1 MKTSIIISI
10 LIAVLDQIIKFIV
23 DKKVLF
29 VEIIPNIFN
38 IHKVY
43 NYGVAFSFLENKR
56 YLILL
61 FSIVLIY
68 FLFNL
73 RKDLPK
79 KKKYDILFGVIL
91 GGILG
96 NLIDRV
102 IRGYVIDY
110 LEIFILEY
118 SFPVFNLADIGITL
132 GIIIMIIMMFWGEK
146 KWLLI

>member
-10 LIAVLDQIIKFIV
+10 LVALLDQTIKFFI
-23 DKKVLF
+23 DKQVLF
-29 VEIIPNIFN
+29 RKVIPDLFN

-61 FSIVLIY
+61 FSIILIY

-79 KKKYDILFGVIL
+79 AKKYDILFGVIL

-96 NLIDRV
+96 NLIDR
-102 IRGYVIDY
+102 IFRGFVIDY
-110 LEIFILEY
+110 FEIFLGQY
-118 SFPVFNLADIGITL
+118 SFPIFNLADICITL
-132 GIIIMIIMMFWGEK
+132 GIIIMILIMSLGDK
-146 KWLLI
+146 K

>member
-10 LIAVLDQIIKFIV
+10 LIAILDQIIKFII

-29 VEIIPNIFN
+29 IEILPTLFN

-43 NYGVAFSFLENKR
+43 NYGVAFIFLENKR

-61 FSIVLIY
+61 FSLILIY

-79 KKKYDILFGVIL
+79 TKKYDILFGVIL
-91 GGILG
+91 GGIIG
-96 NLIDRV
+96 NLLDRV
-102 IRGYVIDY
+102 FRGYVIDY
-110 LEIFILEY
+110 LETFIFGI
-118 SFPVFNLADIGITL
+118 SFPIFNLADICITL
-132 GIIIMIIMMFWGEK
+132 GIIIMVLIMSLGDK
-146 KWLLI
+146 K

>member
-10 LIAVLDQIIKFIV
+10 LITILDQIIKFII
-23 DKKVLF
+23 DEKVLF
-29 VEIIPNIFN
+29 IEILPTLFN

-61 FSIVLIY
+61 FSLILIY

-79 KKKYDILFGVIL
+79 TKKYDILFGVIL
-91 GGILG
+91 GGIIG
-96 NLIDRV
+96 NLLDRV
-102 IRGYVIDY
+102 FRGYVIDY
-110 LEIFILEY
+110 LETFIFGI
-118 SFPVFNLADIGITL
+118 SFPIFNLADICITL
-132 GIIIMIIMMFWGEK
+132 GIIIMVLIMSLGDK
-146 KWLLI
+146 K

>member
-1 MKTSIIISI
+1 MKISIIISI
-10 LIAVLDQIIKFIV
+10 LVAILDQIIKFII

-29 VEIIPNIFN
+29 IEVIPKLFN

-61 FSIVLIY
+61 FSLILIY

-79 KKKYDILFGVIL
+79 TKKYDILFGVIL
-91 GGILG
+91 GGIIG

-102 IRGYVIDY
+102 FRGYVIDY
-110 LEIFILEY
+110 LETFIFGI
-118 SFPVFNLADIGITL
+118 SFPIFNLADICITL
-132 GIIIMIIMMFWGEK
+132 GIILMVLIMSLGAK
-146 KWLLI
+146 K

>member
-10 LIAVLDQIIKFIV
+10 LITILDQIIKFII
-23 DKKVLF
+23 DKKILF
-29 VEIIPNIFN
+29 IEILPKLFN

-61 FSIVLIY
+61 FSLILIY

-79 KKKYDILFGVIL
+79 TKKYDILFGVIL
-91 GGILG
+91 GGIIG

-102 IRGYVIDY
+102 FRGYVIDY
-110 LEIFILEY
+110 LETFIFEI
-118 SFPVFNLADIGITL
+118 SFPIFNLADICITL
-132 GIIIMIIMMFWGEK
+132 GIILMVLIMSLGDK
-146 KWLLI
+146 K

>member
-10 LIAVLDQIIKFIV
+10 LITILDQIIKFII

-29 VEIIPNIFN
+29 IEILPTLFN

-61 FSIVLIY
+61 FSLILIY

-79 KKKYDILFGVIL
+79 TKKYDILFGVIL
-91 GGILG
+91 GGIIG
-96 NLIDRV
+96 NLLDRV
-102 IRGYVIDY
+102 FRGYVIDY
-110 LEIFILEY
+110 LETFIFGI
-118 SFPVFNLADIGITL
+118 SFPIFNLADICISL
-132 GIIIMIIMMFWGEK
+132 GIIIMVLIMSLGDK
-146 KWLLI
+146 K

>member
-10 LIAVLDQIIKFIV
+10 LVALLDQIIKFFI
-23 DKKVLF
+23 DKQVLF
-29 VEIIPNIFN
+29 RKVIPDLFN

-61 FSIVLIY
+61 FSIILIY

-79 KKKYDILFGVIL
+79 AKKYDILFGVIL

-96 NLIDRV
+96 NLIDR
-102 IRGYVIDY
+102 IFRGFVIDY
-110 LEIFILEY
+110 FEIFLGQY
-118 SFPVFNLADIGITL
+118 SFPIFNLADICITL
-132 GIIIMIIMMFWGEK
+132 GIIIMILIMSLGDK
-146 KWLLI
+146 K

>member
-10 LIAVLDQIIKFIV
+10 LITILDQIIKFII

-29 VEIIPNIFN
+29 IEILPTLFN

-61 FSIVLIY
+61 FSIILIY

-79 KKKYDILFGVIL
+79 AKKYDILFGVIL
-91 GGILG
+91 GGIIG
-96 NLIDRV
+96 NLLDRV
-102 IRGYVIDY
+102 FRGYVIDY
-110 LEIFILEY
+110 LETFIFGI
-118 SFPVFNLADIGITL
+118 SFPIFNLADICITL
-132 GIIIMIIMMFWGEK
+132 GIIIMVLIMSLGDK
-146 KWLLI
+146 K

>member
-1 MKTSIIISI
+1 MKISIIISI
-10 LIAVLDQIIKFIV
+10 LVAILDQIIKFII

-29 VEIIPNIFN
+29 IEVIPKLFN

-61 FSIVLIY
+61 FSLILIY

-79 KKKYDILFGVIL
+79 TKKYDILFGVIL

-102 IRGYVIDY
+102 FRGYVIDY
-110 LEIFILEY
+110 LETFIFGI
-118 SFPVFNLADIGITL
+118 SFPIFNLADICITL
-132 GIIIMIIMMFWGEK
+132 GIILMALIMSLGAK
-146 KWLLI
+146 KW

>member
-1 MKTSIIISI
+1 MKISIIISI
-10 LIAVLDQIIKFIV
+10 LITLLDQIIKFII

-29 VEIIPNIFN
+29 IEVIPKLFN

-61 FSIVLIY
+61 FSLILIY

-79 KKKYDILFGVIL
+79 TKKYDILFGVIL
-91 GGILG
+91 GGIIG

-102 IRGYVIDY
+102 FRGYVIDY
-110 LEIFILEY
+110 LETFIFGI
-118 SFPVFNLADIGITL
+118 SFPIFNLADICITL
-132 GIIIMIIMMFWGEK
+132 GIILMVLIMSLGAK
-146 KWLLI
+146 K

>member
-10 LIAVLDQIIKFIV
+10 LITILDQIIKFII

-29 VEIIPNIFN
+29 IEILPTLFN

-61 FSIVLIY
+61 FSLILIY

-73 RKDLPK
+73 RKDLQK
-79 KKKYDILFGVIL
+79 TKKYDILFGVIL
-91 GGILG
+91 GGIIG
-96 NLIDRV
+96 NLLDRV
-102 IRGYVIDY
+102 FRGYVIDY
-110 LEIFILEY
+110 LETFIFGI
-118 SFPVFNLADIGITL
+118 SFPIFNLADICITL
-132 GIIIMIIMMFWGEK
+132 GIIIMVLIMSLGDK
-146 KWLLI
+146 K

>member
-10 LIAVLDQIIKFIV
+10 LITILDQIIKFII

-29 VEIIPNIFN
+29 IEILPKLFN

-61 FSIVLIY
+61 FSLILIY

-79 KKKYDILFGVIL
+79 TKKYDILFGVIL
-91 GGILG
+91 GGIIG

-102 IRGYVIDY
+102 FRGYVIDY
-110 LEIFILEY
+110 LETFIFGI
-118 SFPVFNLADIGITL
+118 SFPIFNLADICITL
-132 GIIIMIIMMFWGEK
+132 GIILMVLIMSLGAK
-146 KWLLI
+146 K

>member
-10 LIAVLDQIIKFIV
+10 LITILDQIIKFII

-29 VEIIPNIFN
+29 IEVIPKLFN

-61 FSIVLIY
+61 FSLILIY

-79 KKKYDILFGVIL
+79 TKKYDILFGVIL
-91 GGILG
+91 GGIIG

-102 IRGYVIDY
+102 FRGYVIDY
-110 LEIFILEY
+110 LETFIFGI
-118 SFPVFNLADIGITL
+118 SFPIFNLADICITL
-132 GIIIMIIMMFWGEK
+132 GIILMVLIMSLGDK
-146 KWLLI
+146 K

>member
-1 MKTSIIISI
+1 MKASIIISI
-10 LIAVLDQIIKFIV
+10 LVALLDQIIKFFI
-23 DKKVLF
+23 DKQVLF
-29 VEIIPNIFN
+29 REVIPDLFN

-61 FSIVLIY
+61 FSIILIY

-79 KKKYDILFGVIL
+79 AKKYDILFGVIL

-96 NLIDRV
+96 NLIDR
-102 IRGYVIDY
+102 IFRGFVIDY
-110 LEIFILEY
+110 FEIFLGQY
-118 SFPVFNLADIGITL
+118 SFPIFNLADICITL
-132 GIIIMIIMMFWGEK
+132 GIIIMILIMSLGDK
-146 KWLLI
+146 K

>member
-10 LIAVLDQIIKFIV
+10 LITILDQIIKFII
-23 DKKVLF
+23 DEKVLF
-29 VEIIPNIFN
+29 IEILPTLFN

-61 FSIVLIY
+61 FSLILIY

-79 KKKYDILFGVIL
+79 TKKYDILFGVIL
-91 GGILG
+91 GGIIG

-102 IRGYVIDY
+102 FRGYVIDY
-110 LEIFILEY
+110 LETFIFGI
-118 SFPVFNLADIGITL
+118 SFPIFNLADICITL
-132 GIIIMIIMMFWGEK
+132 GIIIMVLIMSLGDK
-146 KWLLI
+146 K

>member
-10 LIAVLDQIIKFIV
+10 LIAILDQIIKFII

-29 VEIIPNIFN
+29 IEILPTLFN

-56 YLILL
+56 DLILL
-61 FSIVLIY
+61 FSLILIY

-79 KKKYDILFGVIL
+79 TKKYDILFGVIL
-91 GGILG
+91 GGIIG
-96 NLIDRV
+96 NLLDRV
-102 IRGYVIDY
+102 FRGYVIDY
-110 LEIFILEY
+110 LETFILGI
-118 SFPVFNLADIGITL
+118 SFPIFNLADICITL
-132 GIIIMIIMMFWGEK
+132 GIIIMVLIMSLGDK
-146 KWLLI
+146 K

>member
-10 LIAVLDQIIKFIV
+10 LITILDQIIKFII

-29 VEIIPNIFN
+29 IEILPKLFN
-38 IHKVY
+38 INKVY

-61 FSIVLIY
+61 FSLILIY

-79 KKKYDILFGVIL
+79 TKKYDILFGVIL
-91 GGILG
+91 GGIIG

-102 IRGYVIDY
+102 FRGYVIDY
-110 LEIFILEY
+110 LETFIFGI
-118 SFPVFNLADIGITL
+118 SFPIFNLADICITL
-132 GIIIMIIMMFWGEK
+132 GIILMVLIMSLGDK
-146 KWLLI
+146 K

>member
-1 MKTSIIISI
+1 MKISIIISI
-10 LIAVLDQIIKFIV
+10 LVAILDQIIKFII

-29 VEIIPNIFN
+29 IEVIPKLFN

-61 FSIVLIY
+61 FSLILIY

-79 KKKYDILFGVIL
+79 TKKYDILFGVIL

-96 NLIDRV
+96 NLMDRV
-102 IRGYVIDY
+102 FRGYVIDY
-110 LEIFILEY
+110 LETFIFGI
-118 SFPVFNLADIGITL
+118 SFPIFNLADICITL
-132 GIIIMIIMMFWGEK
+132 GIILMVLIMSLGAK
-146 KWLLI
+146 KW

>member
-1 MKTSIIISI
+1 MKISIIISI
-10 LIAVLDQIIKFIV
+10 LVAILDQIIKFII

-29 VEIIPNIFN
+29 IEVIPKLFN

-61 FSIVLIY
+61 FSLILIY

-79 KKKYDILFGVIL
+79 TKKYDILFGVIL

-96 NLIDRV
+96 NLMDRV
-102 IRGYVIDY
+102 FRGYVIDY
-110 LEIFILEY
+110 LETFIFGI
-118 SFPVFNLADIGITL
+118 SFPIFNIADICITL
-132 GIIIMIIMMFWGEK
+132 GIILMVLIMSLGDK
-146 KWLLI
+146 K

>member
-1 MKTSIIISI
+1 MKTSIILSI
-10 LIAVLDQIIKFIV
+10 LITILDQIIKFII

-29 VEIIPNIFN
+29 IEILPKLFN

-61 FSIVLIY
+61 FSLILIY

-79 KKKYDILFGVIL
+79 TKKYDILFGVIL
-91 GGILG
+91 GGIIG

-102 IRGYVIDY
+102 FRGYVIDY
-110 LEIFILEY
+110 LETFIFGI
-118 SFPVFNLADIGITL
+118 SFPIFNLADICITL
-132 GIIIMIIMMFWGEK
+132 GIILMVLIMSLGDK
-146 KWLLI
+146 K

>member
-10 LIAVLDQIIKFIV
+10 LIAILDQIIKFII

-29 VEIIPNIFN
+29 IEILPTLFN

-61 FSIVLIY
+61 FSLILIY

-79 KKKYDILFGVIL
+79 TKKYDILFGVIF
-91 GGILG
+91 GGIIG
-96 NLIDRV
+96 NLLDRV
-102 IRGYVIDY
+102 FRGYVIDY
-110 LEIFILEY
+110 LETFIFGI
-118 SFPVFNLADIGITL
+118 SFPIFNLADICITL
-132 GIIIMIIMMFWGEK
+132 GIIIMVLIMSLGDK
-146 KWLLI
+146 K

>member
-10 LIAVLDQIIKFIV
+10 LITILDQIIKFII

-29 VEIIPNIFN
+29 IEVIPKLFN

-61 FSIVLIY
+61 FSIILIY
-68 FLFNL
+68 LLFNL

-79 KKKYDILFGVIL
+79 TKKYDILFGVIL

-96 NLIDRV
+96 NLMDRV
-102 IRGYVIDY
+102 FRGYVIDY
-110 LEIFILEY
+110 LETFIFGI
-118 SFPVFNLADIGITL
+118 SFPIFNLADICITL
-132 GIIIMIIMMFWGEK
+132 GIILMVLIMSLGAK
-146 KWLLI
+146 K

>member
-10 LIAVLDQIIKFIV
+10 LITILDQIIKFII

-29 VEIIPNIFN
+29 IEVIPKLFN

-61 FSIVLIY
+61 FSLILIY

-79 KKKYDILFGVIL
+79 TKKYDILFGVIL

-102 IRGYVIDY
+102 FRGYVIDY
-110 LEIFILEY
+110 LETFILEI
-118 SFPVFNLADIGITL
+118 SFPIFNLADICITL
-132 GIIIMIIMMFWGEK
+132 GIILMVLIMSLGAK
-146 KWLLI
+146 K

>member
-10 LIAVLDQIIKFIV
+10 LITILDQIIKFII

-29 VEIIPNIFN
+29 IEILPTLFN

-61 FSIVLIY
+61 FSLILIY

-73 RKDLPK
+73 RKDLQK
-79 KKKYDILFGVIL
+79 TKKYDILFGVIL
-91 GGILG
+91 GGIIG
-96 NLIDRV
+96 NLLDRV
-102 IRGYVIDY
+102 FRGYVIDY
-110 LEIFILEY
+110 LETFIFGI
-118 SFPVFNLADIGITL
+118 SFPIFNLADICITL
-132 GIIIMIIMMFWGEK
+132 GIILMVLIMSLGAK
-146 KWLLI
+146 K

>member
-10 LIAVLDQIIKFIV
+10 LITILDQTIKFII

-29 VEIIPNIFN
+29 IEILPKLFN

-61 FSIVLIY
+61 FSLILIY

-79 KKKYDILFGVIL
+79 TKKYDILFGVIL
-91 GGILG
+91 GGIIG

-102 IRGYVIDY
+102 FRGYVIDY
-110 LEIFILEY
+110 LETFIFGI
-118 SFPVFNLADIGITL
+118 SFPIFNLADICITL
-132 GIIIMIIMMFWGEK
+132 GIILMVLIMSLGDK
-146 KWLLI
+146 KWL

>member
-10 LIAVLDQIIKFIV
+10 LITILDQIIKFII

-29 VEIIPNIFN
+29 IEILPKLFN

-61 FSIVLIY
+61 FSLILIY

-79 KKKYDILFGVIL
+79 TKKYDILFGVIL
-91 GGILG
+91 GGIIG

-102 IRGYVIDY
+102 FRGYVIDY
-110 LEIFILEY
+110 LETFIFGI
-118 SFPVFNLADIGITL
+118 SFPIFNLADICITL
-132 GIIIMIIMMFWGEK
+132 GIILMVLVMSLGDK
-146 KWLLI
+146 K

>member
-10 LIAVLDQIIKFIV
+10 LVALLDQIIKFFI
-23 DKKVLF
+23 DKQVLF
-29 VEIIPNIFN
+29 REVIPDLFN

-61 FSIVLIY
+61 FSFILIY

-79 KKKYDILFGVIL
+79 TKKYDILFGVIL

-102 IRGYVIDY
+102 FRGYVIDY
-110 LEIFILEY
+110 LETFILEI
-118 SFPVFNLADIGITL
+118 SFPIFNLADICITI
-132 GIIIMIIMMFWGEK
+132 GIILMVLIMSLGAK
-146 KWLLI
+146 K

>member
-10 LIAVLDQIIKFIV
+10 LITILDQIIKFFI

-29 VEIIPNIFN
+29 IEVMPKLFN

-61 FSIVLIY
+61 FSLILIY

-79 KKKYDILFGVIL
+79 TKKYDILFGVIL

-102 IRGYVIDY
+102 FRGYVIDY
-110 LEIFILEY
+110 LETFIFGI
-118 SFPVFNLADIGITL
+118 SFPIFNLADICITL
-132 GIIIMIIMMFWGEK
+132 GIILMVLIMSLGDK
-146 KWLLI
+146 K

>member
-10 LIAVLDQIIKFIV
+10 LITILDQIIKFII

-29 VEIIPNIFN
+29 IEILPKLFN

-43 NYGVAFSFLENKR
+43 NYGVAFSFLENRR

-61 FSIVLIY
+61 FSLILIY

-79 KKKYDILFGVIL
+79 TKKYDILFGVIL
-91 GGILG
+91 GGIIG

-102 IRGYVIDY
+102 FRGYVIDY
-110 LEIFILEY
+110 LETFIFGI
-118 SFPVFNLADIGITL
+118 SFPIFNLADICITL
-132 GIIIMIIMMFWGEK
+132 GIILMVLIMSLGDK
-146 KWLLI
+146 K

>member
-10 LIAVLDQIIKFIV
+10 LITILDQIIKFII

-29 VEIIPNIFN
+29 IEILPTLFN

-61 FSIVLIY
+61 FSLILIY

-79 KKKYDILFGVIL
+79 TKKYDILFGVIL
-91 GGILG
+91 GGIIG
-96 NLIDRV
+96 NLLDRV
-102 IRGYVIDY
+102 FRGYVIDY
-110 LEIFILEY
+110 LETFIFGI
-118 SFPVFNLADIGITL
+118 SFPIFNLADICITL
-132 GIIIMIIMMFWGEK
+132 GRIIMVLIMRLGDK
-146 KWLLI
+146 K

>member
-10 LIAVLDQIIKFIV
+10 LITILDQIIKFII

-29 VEIIPNIFN
+29 IELLPKLFN

-61 FSIVLIY
+61 FSLILIY

-79 KKKYDILFGVIL
+79 TKKYDILFGVIL
-91 GGILG
+91 GGIIG

-102 IRGYVIDY
+102 FRGYVVDY
-110 LEIFILEY
+110 LETFIFGI
-118 SFPVFNLADIGITL
+118 SFPIFNLADICITL
-132 GIIIMIIMMFWGEK
+132 GIILMVLIMSLGDK
-146 KWLLI
+146 K

>member
-10 LIAVLDQIIKFIV
+10 LIAILDQIIKFII

-29 VEIIPNIFN
+29 IEILPTLFN

-61 FSIVLIY
+61 FSLILIY

-79 KKKYDILFGVIL
+79 TKKYDILFGVIL
-91 GGILG
+91 GGIIG
-96 NLIDRV
+96 NLLDRV
-102 IRGYVIDY
+102 FRGYVIDY
-110 LEIFILEY
+110 LETFIFGI
-118 SFPVFNLADIGITL
+118 SFPIFNLADICITL
-132 GIIIMIIMMFWGEK
+132 GIIIMILIMSLGDK
-146 KWLLI
+146 K

>member
-10 LIAVLDQIIKFIV
+10 LITILDQIIKFII

-29 VEIIPNIFN
+29 IELLPKLFN

-61 FSIVLIY
+61 FSLILIY

-79 KKKYDILFGVIL
+79 TKKYDILFGVIL
-91 GGILG
+91 GGIIG

-102 IRGYVIDY
+102 FRGYVIDY
-110 LEIFILEY
+110 LETFIFGI
-118 SFPVFNLADIGITL
+118 SFPIFNLADICITL
-132 GIIIMIIMMFWGEK
+132 GIILMVLIMSLGAK
-146 KWLLI
+146 K

>member
-1 MKTSIIISI
+1 MKISIIISI
-10 LIAVLDQIIKFIV
+10 LVAILDQIIKFII

-29 VEIIPNIFN
+29 IEVIPKLFN

-61 FSIVLIY
+61 FSLILIY

-79 KKKYDILFGVIL
+79 TKKYDILFGVIL

-102 IRGYVIDY
+102 FRGYVIDY
-110 LEIFILEY
+110 LETFIFGI
-118 SFPVFNLADIGITL
+118 SFPIFNLADICITL
-132 GIIIMIIMMFWGEK
+132 GIILMALIMSLGDK
-146 KWLLI
+146 K

>member
-73 RKDLPK
+73 RKDLLK

-146 KWLLI
+146 K

>member
-10 LIAVLDQIIKFIV
+10 LITILDQIIKFII

-29 VEIIPNIFN
+29 IEILPTLFN

-43 NYGVAFSFLENKR
+43 NYGIAFSFLENKR

-61 FSIVLIY
+61 FSLILIY

-79 KKKYDILFGVIL
+79 TKKYDILFGVIL
-91 GGILG
+91 GGIIG
-96 NLIDRV
+96 NLLDRV
-102 IRGYVIDY
+102 FRGYVIDY
-110 LEIFILEY
+110 LETFIFGI
-118 SFPVFNLADIGITL
+118 SFPIFNLADICITL
-132 GIIIMIIMMFWGEK
+132 GIIIMVLIMSLGDK
-146 KWLLI
+146 K

>member
-10 LIAVLDQIIKFIV
+10 LITILDQIIKFII

-29 VEIIPNIFN
+29 IEILPTLFN

-61 FSIVLIY
+61 FSLILIY

-79 KKKYDILFGVIL
+79 TKKYDILFGVIL
-91 GGILG
+91 GGIIG
-96 NLIDRV
+96 NLLDRV
-102 IRGYVIDY
+102 FRGYVIDY
-110 LEIFILEY
+110 LETFILGI
-118 SFPVFNLADIGITL
+118 SFPIFNLADICITL
-132 GIIIMIIMMFWGEK
+132 GIIIMVLIMSLGDK
-146 KWLLI
+146 K

>member
-10 LIAVLDQIIKFIV
+10 LITILDQIIKFII

-29 VEIIPNIFN
+29 IEILPTLFN

-61 FSIVLIY
+61 FSLILIY

-79 KKKYDILFGVIL
+79 TKKYDILFGVIL
-91 GGILG
+91 GGIIG

-102 IRGYVIDY
+102 FRGYVIDY
-110 LEIFILEY
+110 LETFIFGI
-118 SFPVFNLADIGITL
+118 SFPIFNLADICITL
-132 GIIIMIIMMFWGEK
+132 GIIIMVLIMSLGDK
-146 KWLLI
+146 KWL

>member
-10 LIAVLDQIIKFIV
+10 LITILDQIIKFII

-29 VEIIPNIFN
+29 IEILPKLFN

-61 FSIVLIY
+61 FSLILIY

-73 RKDLPK
+73 PK
-79 KKKYDILFGVIL
+79 TKKYDILFGVIL
-91 GGILG
+91 GGIIG

-102 IRGYVIDY
+102 FRGYVIDY
-110 LEIFILEY
+110 LETFIFGI
-118 SFPVFNLADIGITL
+118 SFPIFNLADICITL
-132 GIIIMIIMMFWGEK
+132 GIILMVLIMSLGDK
-146 KWLLI
+146 K

>member
-10 LIAVLDQIIKFIV
+10 LITILDQIIKFII

-29 VEIIPNIFN
+29 IEILPKLFN

-61 FSIVLIY
+61 FSLILIY

-79 KKKYDILFGVIL
+79 TKKYDILFGVIL
-91 GGILG
+91 GGIIG

-102 IRGYVIDY
+102 FRGYVIDY
-110 LEIFILEY
+110 LETFIFGI
-118 SFPVFNLADIGITL
+118 SFPIFNLADICITL
-132 GIIIMIIMMFWGEK
+132 GIILIVLIMSLGDK
-146 KWLLI
+146 K